1 MKKVLSLVLFLVFS
15 IILLGCSTTA
25 TSTTIAPTTAAPTTA
40 APTTAAPT
48 TAAPTTV
55 APTTRTTTTTDDNP
69 IPMVDSKLVQFF
81 NYSTEFVKEV
91 EEDQFINMYFFPREK
106 GYIPYVDISDLISL
120 LLGIID
126 DEVQVEVLEDGVK
139 VFIIWYPTEE
149 EKAEYGITEDSVEE
163 YVFFDFTNMTV
174 SAPSVDTFGHFSGET
189 STDFSQGLTL
199 VSSTSEEL
207 PAFHANLSDY
217 GFFFRVVYT
226 DEGDKYTIPLSL
238 ANLFLTGSM
247 FDVILNG
254 DGLYGVDTYQIGDVN
269 DETSELYNAVK
280 KQTLGTEFRQESVN
294 FMSFA
299 MDYFYGLKSY
309 KGISSFKTYVPNY
322 MKTTWTMEL
331 GLTRLI
337 DSLEDMHTGVISFGQ
352 NNPDYVQTSYPG
364 YIYDWYYEYNGAN
377 CYNFQGYSLSFH
389 GSTAYFRI
397 KSFTKEF
404 ALEIAPYMEQIREA
418 NVENVVIDLA
428 CNGGGVIA
436 GVYHLLNYLTNDD
449 ISIYT
454 TTLGA
459 NSSWTYDVEGDLA
472 IDADFFILTSK
483 GTYSAAN
490 LFTAYAVELGL
501 AKTIGTRS
509 GGGACSVKV
518 LVLPNGAIIQMSSN
532 MNLTFSTFETV
543 EEGIPADHIIDWSQS
558 SRQGI
563 NPSITDILAGIQALK
578 SQTPA

>member
-15 IILLGCSTTA
+15 IILVGCSSTVS
-25 TSTTIAPTTAAPTTA
+25 STTTLSTL
-40 APTTAAPT
+40 
-48 TAAPTTV
+48 APTTV
-55 APTTRTTTTTDDNP
+55 APTTQAPTTQAPNTQAPTTRRTTTTDDNP

-91 EEDQFINMYFFPREK
+91 EEEQFINMYFFPREK
-106 GYIPYVDISDLISL
+106 GYIPFVDISDLITL
-120 LLGIID
+120 LIGIINED
-126 DEVQVEVLEDGVK
+126 VQVEVLENGVK

-163 YVFFDFTNMTV
+163 YVLFDFVNMTV
-174 SAPSVDTFGHFSGET
+174 TAPSVDTFRSFSGET
-189 STDFSQGLTL
+189 TTDFSQGLTL
-199 VSSTSEEL
+199 VSSTSEDL
-207 PAFHANLSDY
+207 PTFHVDLSEY

-254 DGLYGVDTYQIGDVN
+254 NGLYGVDTYQIGDVN
-269 DETSELYNAVK
+269 DETSELYNVVK

-294 FMSFA
+294 FMAFA

-337 DSLEDMHTGVISFGQ
+337 DSLTDMHTGVISFGQ
-352 NNPDYVQTSYPG
+352 NNPDYKQTSYPG

-436 GVYHLLNYLTNDD
+436 GVYHLLNYLTNDN

-472 IDADFFILTSK
+472 INANFYILTSK
-483 GTYSAAN
+483 ATYSAAN
-490 LFTAYAVELGL
+490 LFTSYAVELGL
-501 AKTIGTRS
+501 AQTIGTKT

-543 EEGIPADHIIDWSQS
+543 EEGIPANHIIDWSQS

-578 SQTPA
+578 AQTPA